1 MCGSP
6 VENFKILGK
15 RLNCSQGFNPKNKI
29 GISTT
34 VVRCNNC
41 SLIFSSPIPI
51 PSDINSHYGVP
62 PENYWKD
69 EYFKIDETYFNIE
82 IAIAKK
88 LVSFKK
94 TAKVLDI
101 GAGIGKCMVSLNN
114 AGFDTYG
121 IEPSSPFYQRAIDI
135 MKISPDKLK
144 LCTLEDADFPTNHFD
159 FITFGAVLEHL
170 YDPSNSLRK
179 ALGWLKSGGIIHAEI
194 PSSNWLTNK
203 IINFLYKIRGMD
215 YVANIS
221 PMHTPYH
228 LYEFDIKS
236 FLKNAKINGYEVVQ
250 HQYYVCDTYLPSFL
264 DFIVKP
270 IMKATNTGMQLSIW
284 LRKI

>member
-1 MCGSP
+1 M
-6 VENFKILGK
+6 
-15 RLNCSQGFNPKNKI
+15 
-29 GISTT
+29 
-34 VVRCNNC
+34 
-41 SLIFSSPIPI
+41 
-51 PSDINSHYGVP
+51 
-62 PENYWKD
+62 
-69 EYFKIDETYFNIE
+69 
-82 IAIAKK
+82 
-88 LVSFKK
+88 
-94 TAKVLDI
+94 
-101 GAGIGKCMVSLNN
+101 
-114 AGFDTYG
+114 
-121 IEPSSPFYQRAIDI
+121 
-135 MKISPDKLK
+135 
-144 LCTLEDADFPTNHFD
+144 
-159 FITFGAVLEHL
+159 

>member
-15 RLNCSQGFNPKNKI
+15 RLNCSQGINPKNKI

-34 VVRCNNC
+34 VVKCSNC

-51 PSDINSHYGVP
+51 PSDINNHYGVP
-62 PENYWKD
+62 PESYWKD
-69 EYFKIDETYFNIE
+69 DYFKIDETYFNAE

-88 LVSFKK
+88 LLSSEKNLR
-94 TAKVLDI
+94 ALDI
-101 GAGIGKCMVSLNN
+101 GAGIGKCMVALNN

-135 MKISPDKLK
+135 MKISPDKLE
-144 LCTLEDADFPTNHFD
+144 LCSLEETEFQSNSFD

-170 YDPSNSLRK
+170 YDPSNSLSK
-179 ALGWLKSGGIIHAEI
+179 ALGWLKPGGVVHAEI

>member
-15 RLNCSQGFNPKNKI
+15 RLNCSQGFNPTNKI
-29 GISTT
+29 GITTT
-34 VVRCNNC
+34 VIKCNNC

-62 PENYWKD
+62 PESYWKD
-69 EYFKIDETYFNIE
+69 DYFKIDAAYFNAE

-94 TAKVLDI
+94 TAKALDI

-179 ALGWLKSGGIIHAEI
+179 ALGWLKPGGIIHAEI

>member
-6 VENFKILGK
+6 VENCKILGK
-15 RLNCSQGFNPKNKI
+15 RLNCSQGINPKNKI

-34 VVRCNNC
+34 VVKCSNC

-51 PSDINSHYGVP
+51 PSDINNHYGVP
-62 PENYWKD
+62 PESYWKD
-69 EYFKIDETYFNIE
+69 EYFKIDETYFNAE

-88 LVSFKK
+88 LLSSEKNLR
-94 TAKVLDI
+94 ALDI
-101 GAGIGKCMVSLNN
+101 GAGIGKCMVALNN

-135 MKISPDKLK
+135 MKISPDKLE
-144 LCTLEDADFPTNHFD
+144 LCSLEETEFQSNSFD

-179 ALGWLKSGGIIHAEI
+179 ALGWLKPGGVVHAEI

>member
-159 FITFGAVLEHL
+159 FITF
-170 YDPSNSLRK
+170 
-179 ALGWLKSGGIIHAEI
+179 
-194 PSSNWLTNK
+194 
-203 IINFLYKIRGMD
+203 
-215 YVANIS
+215 
-221 PMHTPYH
+221 
-228 LYEFDIKS
+228 
-236 FLKNAKINGYEVVQ
+236 
-250 HQYYVCDTYLPSFL
+250 
-264 DFIVKP
+264 
-270 IMKATNTGMQLSIW
+270 
-284 LRKI
+284 

>member
-1 MCGSP
+1 MCGSSS
-6 VENFKILGK
+6 ENFKILGR
-15 RLNCSQGFNPKNKI
+15 RLNCSQGFNPRNKV

-34 VVRCNNC
+34 IVKCKKC
-41 SLIFSSPIPI
+41 SLIFSNPIPI
-51 PSDINSHYGVP
+51 PSNISNHYGVP

-69 EYFKIDETYFNIE
+69 DYFKIDSNYFKTE
-82 IAIAKK
+82 IKIANNLLRLNENRK
-88 LVSFKK
+88 
-94 TAKVLDI
+94 ALDI

-135 MKISPDKLK
+135 MKISSEKLK
-144 LCTLEDADFPTNHFD
+144 LCSIENADYPENTFD

-170 YDPSNSLRK
+170 YNPSESLKK
-179 ALGWLKSGGIIHAEI
+179 AMIWLKPGGIIHAEI
-194 PSSNWLTNK
+194 PSSRWLTNK
-203 IINFLYKIRGMD
+203 IINLLYKLRGLD

-228 LYEFDIKS
+228 LYEFDIES
-236 FLKNAKINGYEVVQ
+236 FKFNAKKNGYEVAY
-250 HQYYVCDTYLPSFL
+250 HEYYVCDTYLPKFL
-264 DFIVKP
+264 DFLVKP
-270 IMKATNTGMQLSIW
+270 IMKYTKTGMQLSIW